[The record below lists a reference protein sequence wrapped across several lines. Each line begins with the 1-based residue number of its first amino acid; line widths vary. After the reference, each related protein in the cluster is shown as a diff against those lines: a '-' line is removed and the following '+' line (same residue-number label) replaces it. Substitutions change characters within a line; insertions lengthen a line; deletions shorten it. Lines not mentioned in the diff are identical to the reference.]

1 MLSSRMSFALR
12 TRTCTPRRPAR
23 RAHPR
28 PRRSLGDERFVRVP
42 TPPESRLAKTRAV
55 LCALCVKY
63 LSSSVFLRE
72 SPRSRPLC
80 VVLSSFPSS
89 PRLSPT
95 KLHRY
100 NSTDMHFCARKCASN
115 HRVFNR
121 VQSHGQLTENK
132 HDQNVY
138 FHTNA
143 HSFRANL
150 LL

>member
-1 MLSSRMSFALR
+1 MSLPLRLSNLKPQIEGAPCSPRLVGR
-12 TRTCTPRRPAR
+12 TWGRRPHRVSPPAR
-23 RAHPR
+23 RA
-28 PRRSLGDERFVRVP
+28 LCV
-42 TPPESRLAKTRAV
+42 LRA